1 MPKKNN
7 KIDATFELID
17 DYDKKKQFFE
27 DTILKLKQF
36 NPPITPD
43 AKTPRTSL
51 RIKNQ
56 GNQSSSDQF
65 DVSLIISQMQQ
76 LFDMNINL
84 LSIVKDLNKKCH
96 YLETKAFKSV
106 PDLSEKIDKI
116 QIDLDDLSEK
126 SQKVNSNMTE
136 NNENIRKNENVNE
149 LKFKVINLEQ
159 KAVNNHVIFQGEQ
172 IDKIVKES
180 ITQNEPV
187 DKFLKEH
194 LKSIVPRDELNIVD
208 SIKSIKIYGR
218 QLKFLRTEL
227 DGVNEKRNL
236 LVCLKKIKPNG
247 IYVSEFL
254 VRDKLNLFH
263 QARLFA
269 KNNRDK
275 IEQVFTRN
283 GIILCKDT
291 NTKEVRIINSVED
304 LDYQS

>member
-1 MPKKNN
+1 M
-7 KIDATFELID
+7 
-17 DYDKKKQFFE
+17 
-27 DTILKLKQF
+27 
-36 NPPITPD
+36 
-43 AKTPRTSL
+43 
-51 RIKNQ
+51 KNQ
-56 GNQSSSDQF
+56 ANQSLLDQF
-65 DVSLIISQMQQ
+65 GILLLISQMQQ